1 MHGVVGWPVGSW
13 KKTRQPSGRPWCM
26 CVHACMCR
34 RPPSLEEQAVCC
46 AYRSPQ
52 CRGPSAG
59 HRRLPSVVPVS
70 SSHLAEHGYVCMLC
84 SWSLSC
90 LLEALGQACE
100 GFPAVPVHIASARR
114 RHGHTA
120 PSSSSSYFVLNT
132 IDPSGARGAGKQDR
146 QST

>member
-1 MHGVVGWPVGSW
+1 MHGAVGWPVGSW
-13 KKTRQPSGRPWCM
+13 KKQGSLREGHGACVCM
-26 CVHACMCR
+26 RVCAAALPYFRSKLFAVLTVHLSAEV
-34 RPPSLEEQAVCC
+34 S
-46 AYRSPQ
+46 
-52 CRGPSAG
+52 SAG

-70 SSHLAEHGYVCMLC
+70 SSHLAEHGCVCMLC

-100 GFPAVPVHIASARR
+100 GFPAVPVHIASTRR

-132 IDPSGARGAGKQDR
+132 IDPSGAHGAGKQDR